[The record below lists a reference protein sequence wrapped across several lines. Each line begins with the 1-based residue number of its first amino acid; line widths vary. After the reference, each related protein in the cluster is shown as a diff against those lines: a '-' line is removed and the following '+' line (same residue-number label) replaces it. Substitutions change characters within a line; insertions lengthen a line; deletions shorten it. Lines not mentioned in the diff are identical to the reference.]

1 MKKARLIM
9 KSAIT
14 SNPKSAPSWIA
25 AARIEEYDGKM
36 ETARKMIAN
45 GLDHCPD
52 NEDIWLEATR
62 LDKPDR

>member
-1 MKKARLIM
+1 MPLLLTQKVHRGKF
-9 KSAIT
+9 
-14 SNPKSAPSWIA
+14 SNVSWIA